1 MIFNPSPKKQI
12 LDFSKLKEVVDDNF
26 ELDENGRMISKKVEN
41 NWEKEKLLVTIKQG
55 LVLERIKIG
64 DLNPIGDLI
73 LKSFF
78 CTALGFF
85 PVIGVN
91 SQVFRIFLYKIH
103 YFKFSL
109 KILFSHINLDLCFLI

>member
-78 CTALGFF
+78 FALLWVF
-85 PVIGVN
+85 
-91 SQVFRIFLYKIH
+91 SQ
-103 YFKFSL
+103 
-109 KILFSHINLDLCFLI
+109 